1 MSPSDELKE
10 AWRVWAT
17 LKEERAI
24 AMANVKGGICADWW
38 RKEELRAGDEW
49 MDGEDEEDEA
59 QDDGHAEEAEKVKE
73 FSCQL
78 WMRRTRRRMRRGEF
92 R

>member
-1 MSPSDELKE
+1 
-10 AWRVWAT
+10 
-17 LKEERAI
+17 
-24 AMANVKGGICADWW
+24 
-38 RKEELRAGDEW
+38 

-59 QDDGHAEEAEKVKE
+59 QDDGHAEEAVEVKE
-73 FSCQL
+73 FSCQV